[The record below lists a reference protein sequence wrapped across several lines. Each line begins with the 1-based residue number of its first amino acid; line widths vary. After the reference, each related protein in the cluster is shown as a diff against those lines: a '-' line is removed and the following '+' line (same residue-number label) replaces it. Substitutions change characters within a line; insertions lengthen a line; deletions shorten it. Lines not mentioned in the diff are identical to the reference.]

1 MLRRLQGSAGTS
13 RSMEYKDYYKILGV
27 ERGATQDDIKRAYRK
42 LARTLHPDINK
53 EPGAEAKFKD
63 LGEAYEVLKDPEK
76 RAAYNELG
84 ANWKQG
90 QDFRPPPNWDQ
101 GFEYSGGDYANA
113 DSAQFSDFF
122 EGLFGQARAGGGRGG
137 RGGFSSRREFHAA
150 GEDHHAKVVIDLRDA
165 YTGAKR
171 SITLRVPEVDDTGH
185 VAVKD
190 RTLNV
195 TIPKGVREGQHIRL
209 AGQGSPGMGKGQ
221 PGDLYL
227 EVAFAPDPLFK
238 VDGRDV
244 YLDLPVTPWEAALGA
259 SVKAPTPEGAVMLKI
274 PPGST
279 KGRTMRLKGK
289 GIPGS
294 PPGDM
299 HAVLK
304 IETPPAD
311 TDKAKDVYRQ
321 MEREL
326 PFNPRAGMGV

>member
-1 MLRRLQGSAGTS
+1 
-13 RSMEYKDYYKILGV
+13 
-27 ERGATQDDIKRAYRK
+27 
-42 LARTLHPDINK
+42 
-53 EPGAEAKFKD
+53 
-63 LGEAYEVLKDPEK
+63 
-76 RAAYNELG
+76 
-84 ANWKQG
+84 
-90 QDFRPPPNWDQ
+90 
-101 GFEYSGGDYANA
+101 
-113 DSAQFSDFF
+113 
-122 EGLFGQARAGGGRGG
+122 
-137 RGGFSSRREFHAA
+137 
-150 GEDHHAKVVIDLRDA
+150 
-165 YTGAKR
+165 
-171 SITLRVPEVDDTGH
+171 LRVPEVDDSGH
-185 VAVKD
+185 VMVKD

-209 AGQGSPGMGKGQ
+209 AGQGSPGIGKGQ

-238 VDGRDV
+238 VEGKDV

-274 PPGST
+274 PPNTT
-279 KGRTMRLKGK
+279 KSRTMRLRGK

-304 IETPPAD
+304 IELPPAN
-311 TDKAKDVYRQ
+311 TDKAKEIYQQ

>member
-1 MLRRLQGSAGTS
+1 
-13 RSMEYKDYYKILGV
+13 MEYKDYYKILGV
-27 ERGATQDDIKRAYRK
+27 ERDSTQDDIKRAYRK
-42 LARTLHPDINK
+42 LARTYHPDVNK
-53 EPGAEAKFKD
+53 EAGAEAKFKD
-63 LGEAYEVLKDPEK
+63 AGEAYEVLKDPEK

-101 GFEYSGGDYANA
+101 GFEFSGGGFTSA

-122 EGLFGQARAGGGRGG
+122 EGLFGQRGGGGRGG
-137 RGGFSSRREFHAA
+137 RGGFAGRREFHAQ

-171 SITLRVPEVDDTGH
+171 SITLRVPEIDDTGH
-185 VAVKD
+185 MVVKD

-195 TIPKGVREGQHIRL
+195 TIPKGVRQGQHIRL
-209 AGQGSPGMGKGQ
+209 AGQGAPGMGKGQ

-227 EVAFAPDPLFK
+227 EVQFAPDPVFK
-238 VDGRDV
+238 VDGKDV

-304 IETPPAD
+304 IELPPAD
-311 TDKAKDVYRQ
+311 TDKAKEIYRQ

-326 PFNPRAGMGV
+326 PFNPRAGLGV